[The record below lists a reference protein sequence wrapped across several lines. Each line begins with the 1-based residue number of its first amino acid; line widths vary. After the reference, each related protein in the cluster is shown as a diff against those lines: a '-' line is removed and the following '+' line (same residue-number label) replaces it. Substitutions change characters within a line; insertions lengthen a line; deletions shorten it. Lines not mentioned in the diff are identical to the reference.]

1 MSMRKSKY
9 DSVPLPQQGENNDS
23 ENDNINAIEKRIEHS
38 AEITVLA
45 EQTEIVKQL
54 LAELQKVQACAE
66 RSMEE
71 QRKSIMMFDAAV
83 QSSDNIVNS
92 ICHAIYRAENT
103 VITAQLSRE
112 DKDALTAYRL
122 KLVED
127 EKTLFEKQMAELK
140 QLHEAHW
147 NDVRKFIKAES
158 GFYLRG
164 WVAKWGFILFWLLY
178 AYFCLTVIGFFIFNH
193 YGT

>member
-1 MSMRKSKY
+1 M
-9 DSVPLPQQGENNDS
+9 PLPIQNENNC
-23 ENDNINAIEKRIEHS
+23 NDNISAVEKRIEHS
-38 AEITVLA
+38 AEVAALA

-54 LAELQKVQACAE
+54 ISELQKVQACAE

-71 QRKSIMMFDAAV
+71 QRKSTMVFDAAV

-103 VITAQLSRE
+103 VITAQLTIE

-122 KLVED
+122 KLIEE
-127 EKTLFEKQMAELK
+127 EKILLEAQMAELK
-140 QLHEAHW
+140 KLHESYR

-158 GFYLRG
+158 GFYLTG
-164 WVAKWGFILFWLLY
+164 WFAKFIFIFFWLLY
-178 AYFCLTVIGFFIFNH
+178 TYFCITLGWWIIAD
-193 YGT
+193 

>member
-9 DSVPLPQQGENNDS
+9 DSMPLPPQRENNDS
-23 ENDNINAIEKRIEHS
+23 ENDNINTIEKRIEHS
-38 AEITVLA
+38 AEVAALA

-54 LAELQKVQACAE
+54 ISELQKVQACAE

-71 QRKSIMMFDAAV
+71 QRKSTMVFDAAV

-103 VITAQLSRE
+103 VITAQLTTE
-112 DKDALTAYRL
+112 DKDALVVYRS
-122 KLVED
+122 KLVEE
-127 EKTLFEKQMAELK
+127 EKNLFKAQMAELK
-140 QLHEAHW
+140 QLHESYR

-158 GFYLRG
+158 GLYLTG
-164 WVAKWGFILFWLLY
+164 WFAKFIPIFFWLLY
-178 AYFCLTVIGFFIFNH
+178 AYFCITLLVFII
-193 YGT
+193 T

>member
-9 DSVPLPQQGENNDS
+9 DSMPLPIQSENNDS
-23 ENDNINAIEKRIEHS
+23 ENDNINAIKKRIEHS
-38 AEITVLA
+38 TEIAALA

-54 LAELQKVQACAE
+54 IAELKKVQACAE

-71 QRKSIMMFDAAV
+71 QRKSTMVFDAAV

-112 DKDALTAYRL
+112 DKDALTTYRL
-122 KLVED
+122 KLIED
-127 EKTLFEKQMAELK
+127 EKKMLEEQMAELK
-140 QLHEAHW
+140 KLHESHW
-147 NDVRKFIKAES
+147 KNVRKFIKSEA
-158 GFYLRG
+158 GFYLTG
-164 WVAKWGFILFWLLY
+164 WFAKFIPIFFWLLY
-178 AYFCLTVIGFFIFNH
+178 AYFCITLGWWIIAD
-193 YGT
+193 

>member
-1 MSMRKSKY
+1 M
-9 DSVPLPQQGENNDS
+9 PLSPQRENNDS

-38 AEITVLA
+38 AEVTALT
-45 EQTEIVKQL
+45 EQTEIIKQL
-54 LAELQKVQACAE
+54 IAELQKVQACAE

-71 QRKSIMMFDAAV
+71 LKKSTMVFDAAA

-122 KLVED
+122 KLIEE
-127 EKTLFEKQMAELK
+127 EKKLFEMQMVELK
-140 QLHEAHW
+140 NLHESYR

-158 GFYLRG
+158 GFYLTG
-164 WVAKWGFILFWLLY
+164 WFAKFVSIFFWLLY
-178 AYFCLTVIGFFIFNH
+178 AYFCVTLLVFTTI
-193 YGT
+193 